1 MPINYDVRRV
11 DRADIRGFVEKHHYS
26 HNINGLMVS
35 YCFAM
40 YDDNRMVGA
49 MIYGKL
55 AMANAWKRYG
65 ETADEVLELRRLV
78 LIDDTARFSESYF
91 IGKTLRWLKANT
103 RVKTIVSYADP
114 NYGHEGTIYR
124 ATNFTHAGMTS
135 PGRVIM
141 WEGKKYHDKAIRTK
155 YKGELKPFARRLK
168 EALDKGEAYYVKQL
182 PKHIYV
188 MDLRPGKGAKPRR
201 RPSPTEG
208 GNDQE
213 AQGLTNAK

>member
-1 MPINYDVRRV
+1 MTTTAKQYSVKL
-11 DRADIRGFVEKHHYS
+11 AERGEIKDFVEKYHYS
-26 HNINGLMVS
+26 KSINGLMIS
-35 YCFAM
+35 FCFAL
-40 YDDNRMVGA
+40 YDGERMIGA

-55 AMANAWKRYG
+55 AMANAWKKYG

-78 LIDDTARFSESYF
+78 LIDETARFSESYF

-114 NYGHEGTIYR
+114 NYGHDGTIYR
-124 ATNFTHAGMTS
+124 ATNFAHVGMTS

-155 YKGELKPFARRLK
+155 YKGELKPFAKRLK
-168 EALDKGEAYYVKQL
+168 AALERNEAYYVKQK

-188 MDLRPGKGAKPRR
+188 YRIRRKGDGLKEVDAQVTEKGI
-201 RPSPTEG
+201 PSE
-208 GNDQE
+208 
-213 AQGLTNAK
+213 LTIA